1 MHLNKNK
8 ERHRDSRVYVQQNEF
23 CCRPLIS
30 ATLKK
35 KRPPKLKKGKT
46 PNETFTV
53 LKAKKYIPKN
63 KKLSLG
69 RVDADIKPN
78 GIAFTLKRKDVL
90 SLPNFLKRNK
100 YLKKLR

>member
-1 MHLNKNK
+1 MYPKVVSWRQGK
-8 ERHRDSRVYVQQNEF
+8 VYPKVDLEKQTVKF
-23 CCRPLIS
+23 S
-30 ATLKK
+30 K